1 MNSEENKP
9 KSLQLEDNIFHLDL
23 HPSNDLVVTGMIN
36 GRIQWSVVIEKKT
49 KTNCTLNCFKTFVQL
64 PVWLRRT

>member
-36 GRIQWSVVIEKKT
+36 GRIQWSVVIEKINKNELHT
-49 KTNCTLNCFKTFVQL
+49 
-64 PVWLRRT
+64 